1 MSGSSPPPPRFDPAR
16 RRAVTAALVLVT
28 ALASF
33 ESTVVSTAMPTIIGD
48 LGGLPHYA
56 WVFSIYLLTSTVAMP
71 VYGRLADIHGRRRL
85 MLVAIA
91 VFLTG
96 AVTCAFARSMPQLI
110 AARAIQGFG
119 AAGLIP
125 IALTVIADIYSLE
138 ERARIQGLFSG
149 VWGFAA
155 LVGPLIGA
163 FLTVHFG
170 WRSIFSI
177 NIPLGAVAFF
187 LVATRLK
194 ESRASLPDP
203 VDVAGA
209 STLALGV
216 TLVLFAVLRSSPT
229 ALGGSL
235 LLRAGLLLAG
245 AVSLGVFARL
255 QTRRAHPLVPPD
267 LFRRWETAS
276 PYLAGILLGTTI
288 YGVDTFVPLF
298 VQGARGGT
306 AGAAGAVVTPL
317 VFFWAVSAVAGARL
331 ILRFG
336 FRRTARF
343 GAVLVLAGLAGLVA
357 AALANAGVAWISA
370 ACGVVGA
377 GLGPSSLA
385 QVLAIQ
391 HVAPE
396 RQRGVATSLVPFF
409 RTVGGS
415 IGVGALGGVFA
426 AGAASRLGSG
436 IEAASRLLAGPH
448 SPASVGTPTI
458 PPAVF
463 RLAIERSLLP
473 VFAVLLGLAAVNL
486 FLASGF
492 PATASSSEEP
502 HSSADALL

>member
-1 MSGSSPPPPRFDPAR
+1 MSSPPPRFDPAS

-48 LGGLPHYA
+48 LGGLPLYA

-125 IALTVIADIYSLE
+125 VALTVSADIYSLE

-177 NIPLGAVAFF
+177 NIPLGAIAFF

-229 ALGGSL
+229 AAGASL
-235 LLRAGLLLAG
+235 LPRAGLLLAG

-255 QTRRAHPLVPPD
+255 QTRREHPLVPPD

-288 YGVDTFVPLF
+288 FGVDTFVPLF

-317 VFFWAVSAVAGARL
+317 IFFWATSAAAAGRM

-377 GLGPSSLA
+377 GLGPSSLS

-426 AGAASRLGSG
+426 EGVASRLGSG
-436 IEAASRLLAGPH
+436 MEAASRLLAGSH
-448 SPASVGTPTI
+448 GPAAAGRPTVA
-458 PPAVF
+458 PALF

-473 VFAVLLGLAAVNL
+473 VFAVLLGLAAINL

-492 PATASSSEEP
+492 PATTASPQEVESGGFRAKS
-502 HSSADALL
+502 

>member
-1 MSGSSPPPPRFDPAR
+1 MPAPPPPRFDPAR

-48 LGGLPHYA
+48 LGGLPLYA

-85 MLVAIA
+85 LLVAIA

-96 AVTCAFARSMPQLI
+96 AITCAFARSMPQLI

-125 IALTVIADIYSLE
+125 VALTVSADIYTLE
-138 ERARIQGLFSG
+138 ERAHIQGLFSG

-177 NIPLGAVAFF
+177 NIPLGAIAFF

-194 ESRASLPDP
+194 ESRARLADP
-203 VDVAGA
+203 VDIAGA
-209 STLALGV
+209 ATLAVGV
-216 TLVLFAVLRSSPT
+216 TLALFAVLHSPP
-229 ALGGSL
+229 GGAGASL
-235 LLRAGLLLAG
+235 LLRAALLLAG
-245 AVSLGVFARL
+245 AVSLSVFARL

-288 YGVDTFVPLF
+288 FGVDTFVPLF

-317 VFFWAVSAVAGARL
+317 IFFWAISAAAAGKL

-336 FRRTARF
+336 FRSTARL

-357 AALANAGVAWISA
+357 AALANASVAWISA
-370 ACGVVGA
+370 ACALVGA
-377 GLGPSSLA
+377 GLGPSSIS

-391 HVAPE
+391 HEAPE

-426 AGAASRLGSG
+426 AGVAARLGSG
-436 IEAASRLLAGPH
+436 MEAASRLLAGPH
-448 SPASVGTPTI
+448 DPAAPGGPAI
-458 PPAVF
+458 APAVF
-463 RLAIERSLLP
+463 RQAIERSLLP
-473 VFAVLLGLAAVNL
+473 VFGVLLGLAAFNL
-486 FLASGF
+486 FVASRFPETTASRQEVESREF
-492 PATASSSEEP
+492 PAKS
-502 HSSADALL
+502 

>member
-1 MSGSSPPPPRFDPAR
+1 MTASPAPRFDPAH

-48 LGGLPHYA
+48 LGGLSLYA

-85 MLVAIA
+85 LLVAIS

-96 AVTCAFARSMPQLI
+96 AITCAFARSMPQLI

-125 IALTVIADIYSLE
+125 IALTVSADIYTLE
-138 ERARIQGLFSG
+138 ERAKIQGLFSG

-163 FLTVHFG
+163 FLTVQFG

-177 NIPLGAVAFF
+177 NIPLGAIAFF

-194 ESRASLPDP
+194 ESRAPLPDP

-209 STLALGV
+209 ATLAVGV
-216 TLVLFAVLRSSPT
+216 ACVLFAVIGSSAGGAGRSLLSR
-229 ALGGSL
+229 AVFLIAGAGSL
-235 LLRAGLLLAG
+235 A
-245 AVSLGVFARL
+245 VFARL
-255 QTRRAHPLVPPD
+255 QTRRVHPLVPPD

-288 YGVDTFVPLF
+288 FGVDTFVPLF

-317 VFFWAVSAVAGARL
+317 IFFWAVSAAAAGRM

-343 GAVLVLAGLAGLVA
+343 GAILVLAGLAGLVA
-357 AALANAGVAWISA
+357 AALANAGVGW
-370 ACGVVGA
+370 
-377 GLGPSSLA
+377 
-385 QVLAIQ
+385 
-391 HVAPE
+391 
-396 RQRGVATSLVPFF
+396 
-409 RTVGGS
+409 
-415 IGVGALGGVFA
+415 
-426 AGAASRLGSG
+426 
-436 IEAASRLLAGPH
+436 
-448 SPASVGTPTI
+448 
-458 PPAVF
+458 
-463 RLAIERSLLP
+463 
-473 VFAVLLGLAAVNL
+473 
-486 FLASGF
+486 
-492 PATASSSEEP
+492 
-502 HSSADALL
+502 